1 MARITWKNAWVGGVV
16 YALGDSIASL
26 VTGDFQYQRMLGM
39 LILGGGLLA
48 WEIPTYFQ
56 YLERRFNQPGY
67 MIAIK
72 RTVLAALFFN
82 PLWIARHMLFIK
94 VFAGRWQ
101 EIALDILVI
110 STQSFI
116 YCFPVSLLVNYIIQ
130 NKVSLKWR
138 FVVSSFYSALMAIY
152 FALSGVFFASA
163 S

>member
-16 YALGDSIASL
+16 YALGDSIATL
-26 VTGDFQYQRMLGM
+26 LTGDFQYQRMLGM

-56 YLERRFNQPGY
+56 YIERRFNRPGY
-67 MIAIK
+67 LCAIK
-72 RTVLAALFFN
+72 RTLLAALFFN

-110 STQSFI
+110 ATQSFI

-138 FVVSSFYSALMAIY
+138 FAVSSSYSALMAIY
-152 FALSGVFFASA
+152 FALSGVFFVSA

>member
-16 YALGDSIASL
+16 YALGDSIATL
-26 VTGDFQYQRMLGM
+26 VTGEFQYQRMLGM
-39 LILGGGLLA
+39 MILGGGLLA

-67 MIAIK
+67 MCAIK
-72 RTVLAALFFN
+72 RTLLAALFFN

-110 STQSFI
+110 ATQSFN
-116 YCFPVSLLVNYIIQ
+116 YCFPVSLLVNFIIQ

-138 FVVSSFYSALMAIY
+138 FVVSSSYSALMAIY
-152 FALSGVFFASA
+152 FALSGVFFA
-163 S
+163 